1 MKHNLPLVALVMMTL
16 FMWSALLI
24 PVQAQPAGWSGDG
37 NLAFQ
42 MEINGISIADSDAA
56 NPIAVGTDADLN
68 IELRIDTGSD
78 IILKSGAFMMQ
89 YLGFP
94 IINQA
99 FPFGVSVPSG
109 TTQELMNESLPLG
122 SLLSVGGLPLV
133 TGTINGT
140 FSFVYSLPSSPDANI
155 TVSDFFIL
163 RLGETG
169 FAAVYSVTGLIT
181 VGFTL
186 MSVFG
191 LLMALDDFQQGIL
204 AASKVR
210 GAESA
215 ADVGIFPRAVV
226 LRRHKKDDSEKIDR
240 DDLVRRVA
248 KAAKRSWDKKRC
260 PRCGKKW
267 KEGSDKC
274 SKCGLKESEATEF
287 LSKDIG
293 KYAPKALKAVPYG
306 SKVPV
311 GKFAKRLKL
320 KPEKAGALAAAL
332 TEMGVF
338 QTKSV
343 KVPLKKVAFSG
354 MTLAGLYWSWMQ
366 LLYGGIPSWV
376 DVLLTT
382 ALGLVVS
389 VLIGYCMNFL
399 ARMPELGYE

>member
-1 MKHNLPLVALVMMTL
+1 MKRNLPLAALIMMTL
-16 FMWSALLI
+16 FMWSVLLTPI
-24 PVQAQPAGWSGDG
+24 DAQPPGWSGDG

-42 MEINGISIADSDAA
+42 MEINGISIADSDAE
-56 NPIAVGTDADLN
+56 NPIDVGADADLG
-68 IELRIDTGSD
+68 IELRINVGAD
-78 IILKSGAFMMQ
+78 IILKSGTFVMR

-94 IINQA
+94 IIDQA
-99 FPFGVSVPSG
+99 FPFGVPVSSG

-140 FSFVYSLPSSPDANI
+140 FSFVYALSSSPDTNV

-163 RLGETG
+163 RLGGTG
-169 FAAVYSVTGLIT
+169 FGAVYSVTGLLT

-210 GAESA
+210 RAGSA
-215 ADVGIFPRAVV
+215 SGIGIFPRAVV
-226 LRRHKKDDSEKIDR
+226 LRRHKKDGSEKVEKDE
-240 DDLVRRVA
+240 LVRRVA
-248 KAAKRSWDKKRC
+248 QAASKSWDKTRC

-267 KEGSDKC
+267 KEDSDKC
-274 SKCGLKESEATEF
+274 SKCNLRVSEATDF
-287 LSKDIG
+287 FSKDIG

-320 KPEKAGALAAAL
+320 KPDKAGALAAAL

-354 MTLAGLYWSWMQ
+354 MTLAGTYWSWMQ
-366 LLYGGIPSWV
+366 LISGAIPSWV

-382 ALGLVVS
+382 AMGLVVS

-399 ARMPELGYE
+399 ARMPKLGYD

>member
-1 MKHNLPLVALVMMTL
+1 MKRYLPLLVLSVVTL
-16 FMWSALLI
+16 FMWSVL
-24 PVQAQPAGWSGDG
+24 PVPIQAQPAGWSGDD
-37 NLAFQ
+37 NLAFE
-42 MEINGISIADSDAA
+42 MEINGVSIADSDTE
-56 NPIAVGTDADLN
+56 NPIPVGTDADLN
-68 IELRIDTGSD
+68 IELRIDVGSD
-78 IILKSGAFMMQ
+78 IILKSGAFMMH
-89 YLGFP
+89 YLGIP
-94 IINQA
+94 IINQEYS
-99 FPFGVSVPSG
+99 FGMPFSSG
-109 TTQELMNESLPLG
+109 TTQELMNEPLPLG
-122 SLLSVGGLPLV
+122 SLLSVGGIPLA

-140 FSFVYSLPSSPDANI
+140 FSFTYALSSTPDTNV

-163 RLGETG
+163 RLGGTG
-169 FAAVYSVTGLIT
+169 IGAIYSVTGLVT

-210 GAESA
+210 GADRAS
-215 ADVGIFPRAVV
+215 DVGIFPRAVV
-226 LRRHKKDDSEKIDR
+226 LRRHKKDDAERIDK
-240 DDLVRRVA
+240 DELVRRVA
-248 KAAKRSWDKKRC
+248 GVAKRSWDKTRC

-267 KEGSDKC
+267 KEGSEQC
-274 SKCGLKESEATEF
+274 SKCGLKASDATEF
-287 LSKDIG
+287 FSKDIG
-293 KYAPKALKAVPYG
+293 KYAPRALKAVPYG

-320 KPEKAGALAAAL
+320 KPDKAGALAAVL
-332 TEMGVF
+332 TDMGVF

-382 ALGLVVS
+382 AMGLVVS

-399 ARMPELGYE
+399 ARMPELGYD